1 MMVAAPAASAGE
13 VSGRLVF
20 CTGSDIC
27 RYFSEPRLEV
37 TFQAAPGEANELRMV
52 PDPDGVRIVDSG
64 AEIVAGA
71 FCRVVAPNDARC
83 GPPAPEGL
91 LATAL
96 TGDGSDRVIARV
108 GNVVLGP
115 GRDFGVVVGATVFG
129 GSGDDMVRAKG
140 TGAIVTGD
148 AGADEVLG
156 FGGDQYLAG
165 GSGRDHVIGGPGADR
180 IEAGRG
186 GDTIAGG
193 TGRDDISAGAG
204 DDFVRASDPDRDVVR
219 CGRGRD
225 RVFIA
230 RRDRVFGCERIT
242 LGWDGRVVYPSALVS
257 RLSSLQLLLLLP
269 PRGE

>member
-64 AEIVAGA
+64 AEIVPGA

-83 GPPAPEGL
+83 GPPAPQGL

-115 GRDFGVVVGATVFG
+115 GRDFGVVVGATLF
-129 GSGDDMVRAKG
+129 
-140 TGAIVTGD
+140 
-148 AGADEVLG
+148 
-156 FGGDQYLAG
+156 GDQATTWCAP
-165 GSGRDHVIGGPGADR
+165 RGPGR
-180 IEAGRG
+180 
-186 GDTIAGG
+186 
-193 TGRDDISAGAG
+193 S
-204 DDFVRASDPDRDVVR
+204 
-219 CGRGRD
+219 
-225 RVFIA
+225 
-230 RRDRVFGCERIT
+230 
-242 LGWDGRVVYPSALVS
+242 
-257 RLSSLQLLLLLP
+257 
-269 PRGE
+269 